1 MDADSQVL
9 YVGKAKNL
17 KKRVKSYS
25 NYQGLSKKIKQ
36 LVEKA
41 QTVKWQILESEVQ
54 ALLIEAEL
62 IKAHQPFYNNLLKDD
77 KSQIYVLITKEKFPR
92 VLKLRKTDL
101 TKKIY
106 QPALA
111 ILGPFANSYQLSELL
126 KIVRPIFPWCNKVH
140 KNNQA
145 CFYYHLELCP
155 GACCGQI
162 SSSAYQDN
170 IKRLIMFLRGKNQAL
185 VKQLTQ
191 QMRHSAE
198 EQNFE
203 EAQVLKQQVELIKKI
218 TQQRYRMPPNL
229 ILPDFTRQ
237 LQEEAL
243 VHLRH
248 IMHQEHIVPAN
259 YQFKRIE
266 AYDVSN
272 TQGKQATVS
281 MVVFSNG
288 QADHGQ
294 YKFFKIRQLDT
305 PNDYA
310 MLQEA
315 LTRRQKHP
323 EWGRPDL
330 LLIDGGKGQLRAA
343 MKVWN
348 QAPITLRC
356 PIISLVKHPD
366 RLVLIKAKPDNKGW
380 TTQVIALASD
390 HPTLQLLAQVR
401 DEAHRF
407 AKKQHTRLRRQN
419 LLQ

>member
-1 MDADSQVL
+1 
-9 YVGKAKNL
+9 
-17 KKRVKSYS
+17 
-25 NYQGLSKKIKQ
+25 
-36 LVEKA
+36 
-41 QTVKWQILESEVQ
+41 
-54 ALLIEAEL
+54 
-62 IKAHQPFYNNLLKDD
+62 
-77 KSQIYVLITKEKFPR
+77 
-92 VLKLRKTDL
+92 
-101 TKKIY
+101 
-106 QPALA
+106 
-111 ILGPFANSYQLSELL
+111 
-126 KIVRPIFPWCNKVH
+126 
-140 KNNQA
+140 
-145 CFYYHLELCP
+145 
-155 GACCGQI
+155 
-162 SSSAYQDN
+162 
-170 IKRLIMFLRGKNQAL
+170 MFLRGKNHNL

-191 QMRHSAE
+191 QMHDLAAE
-198 EQNFE
+198 QKFE
-203 EAQVLKQQVELIKKI
+203 EAQVLKQQITLIKKI

-229 ILPDFTRQ
+229 ILPNFTKR

-266 AYDVSN
+266 GYDVSN

-288 QADHGQ
+288 RADHGQ

-315 LTRRQKHP
+315 LTRRQNHP
-323 EWGRPDL
+323 EWGKPSL
-330 LLIDGGKGQLRAA
+330 LLIDGGKGQLRSA
-343 MKVWN
+343 MKVWQ
-348 QAPITLRC
+348 QASTTLRC

-366 RLVLIKAKPDNKGW
+366 RLVLIKAKTESKGW
-380 TTQVIALASD
+380 ITQVIALAGD
-390 HPTLQLLAQVR
+390 HPTLQFLAQVR